1 MAPIITPPQEFYEK
15 ADLKA
20 AAFLILNLTLLLGSG
35 IIAWHLHV
43 WWAYG
48 VAALLVGGCGQACF
62 ILLHEAMHQSLLTN
76 RTGNDI
82 VALVLASL
90 LGVRFYLG
98 REAHILHHR
107 EIGTDADPS
116 SFWYNLND
124 RRPGWSTVRF
134 LLAQLVGARLVKILP
149 SRWAACRALLGLGPS
164 VDNSP
169 VSGETRS
176 ASAAEPALG
185 LRSQLD
191 LICPFLLQAVLFL
204 AVSVLSSALVYMF
217 LFCLPLMTL
226 TGFLNGIMS
235 FTDHFL
241 PGRHP
246 TSEAEKNRC
255 FYMKAGRLERLLISP
270 FGFHFHHI
278 HHIYPQVCVFQTKK
292 LHTWLETYDPDYRHR
307 YVIRE
312 GYMRTALQYV
322 LNRPISGA
330 GRFYPL
336 MTR

>member
-48 VAALLVGGCGQACF
+48 VAALLVGGYGQACF

-82 VALVLASL
+82 VGLVLASL

-134 LLAQLVGARLVKILP
+134 LL
-149 SRWAACRALLGLGPS
+149 
-164 VDNSP
+164 
-169 VSGETRS
+169 
-176 ASAAEPALG
+176 
-185 LRSQLD
+185 
-191 LICPFLLQAVLFL
+191 
-204 AVSVLSSALVYMF
+204 
-217 LFCLPLMTL
+217 
-226 TGFLNGIMS
+226 
-235 FTDHFL
+235 L

-278 HHIYPQVCVFQTKK
+278 HHIYPQVCVFQAKK

-312 GYMRTALQYV
+312 GYMRTALHYV

-336 MTR
+336 VTR